1 LEKLEVAIA
10 KVESVAVSNL
20 TMLLAA
26 NQQDRPELARIVRRS
41 WSDSNSPTSELDFVR
56 SLRIVQGFV
65 RAIEANGINSE
76 FAVEMLEEIVIGPP
90 SPLSDTAFKIL
101 ERAILRGTSGVKQA
115 QLRWRNS
122 SNKKLR
128 SLADKKTVRN

>member
-1 LEKLEVAIA
+1 
-10 KVESVAVSNL
+10 
-20 TMLLAA
+20 MLLAA

-122 SNKKLR
+122 SNEKLR

>member
-1 LEKLEVAIA
+1 MEKLEVAIA

>member
-1 LEKLEVAIA
+1 MEKLEVAIA

-122 SNKKLR
+122 SNEKLR

>member
-1 LEKLEVAIA
+1 MEVAIA

-122 SNKKLR
+122 SNEKLR

>member
-1 LEKLEVAIA
+1 MEVAIA

-56 SLRIVQGFV
+56 SLRIAQGFV

-122 SNKKLR
+122 SNEKLR

>member
-1 LEKLEVAIA
+1 MEVAIA